1 MFFCLSS
8 FTQVDITSY
17 VNAVTSEVEEAKDSS
32 FTIAYT
38 LYLNNA
44 IHSTIKV
51 QDLKRKLSDTS
62 LSQAKLAYVMRQI
75 ESIEEK
81 SLLDKHTFYESLRTN
96 YDMEVVARIYL
107 IDQINLTAI
116 YLNLELK

>member
-38 LYLNNA
+38 SYLNNA

-51 QDLKRKLSDTS
+51 RDLKRKLSDTS